1 MSHQPMTS
9 SAHPAAPTRAAMID
23 LVSREQAGRGAG
35 GLFAE
40 ECDLIEALQ
49 AIVAQTD
56 RVGAGGLGAPH
67 GNMRDT
73 LARVFAEFSY

>member
-1 MSHQPMTS
+1 MSYQ
-9 SAHPAAPTRAAMID
+9 AHIPGSHAPTRAAMID
-23 LVSREQAGRGAG
+23 LVSRQEAGRGEG

-40 ECDLIEALQ
+40 ECDLIAALQ
-49 AIVAQTD
+49 AIVAD
-56 RVGAGGLGAPH
+56 GGPISAGRSGTGLPR

>member
-1 MSHQPMTS
+1 MSHQLHIPT
-9 SAHPAAPTRAAMID
+9 AHVPTRAAMID
-23 LVSREQAGRGAG
+23 LVSREEAGRGEG

-49 AIVAQTD
+49 AIVARTD
-56 RVGAGGLGAPH
+56 RPGPSGFGAPH